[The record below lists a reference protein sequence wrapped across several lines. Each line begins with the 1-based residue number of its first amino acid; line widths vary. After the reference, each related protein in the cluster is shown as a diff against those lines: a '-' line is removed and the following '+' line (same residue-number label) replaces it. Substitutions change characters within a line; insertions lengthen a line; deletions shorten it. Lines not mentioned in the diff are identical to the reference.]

1 MGKFYSRGRLTL
13 SGPTGGAYN
22 MDRICTLEKKLIKVS
37 HGRLVH
43 VSKTLT
49 DLHIL
54 GSELHLVA
62 GLWLDPLPS
71 DPLAIIRGG
80 RRKGMKGWE

>member
-1 MGKFYSRGRLTL
+1 MDLLLELTTWTESAL
-13 SGPTGGAYN
+13 WK
-22 MDRICTLEKKLIKVS
+22 KKLIKVS